1 MSQTKNTASPTA
13 QPMTPA
19 TWQGASGSPTTPR
32 PKGLPLYKIYEL
44 PAPIRTFPLP
54 SFYPNNPISLFHVL
68 FAWTKQTLF
77 PPPAEPSI
85 VHEGIWSPESK
96 SVNITDEKSMRALWE
111 QGFYGKGNLSRSEP
125 NWLKREQVRR
135 GLVPGQVSEL
145 VTANRREER
154 RQMKWERAKSEQ
166 EAIRQ
171 LRLREAQLG
180 AQVAADDTV
189 KPSTL
194 AAEAEEFS
202 PKLPSNHVP
211 AREASTD
218 AEPLPEPTFPLS
230 KSEPA
235 VKGIQADVPQV
246 SRDVH
251 EVTLVAEPEVLDLF
265 VEDDAPTAKE
275 TATGLANGISSHNTS
290 PTVIAAHS
298 AFQQKPESRIG
309 PAKIAKPSDFLQS
322 REEAEVT
329 VESEIVP
336 KPGDILP
343 APIPLTWAPVGPT
356 ELLSLPNSNVSATKL
371 EDTEDISETVDG
383 VIDRK
388 LILQPVDTIPA
399 ATAPPLSAPTGPL
412 EILRLPNSHIQ
423 LAATTEQIAEPAVN
437 GHHEIVGDGLLESA
451 GIRPEVADEKSQHS
465 VTNGNSSSSVVATV
479 SPVGPLEILSL
490 PNAYTPLVN
499 RKSVETT
506 GTVDTLP
513 AGSSPTVLQK
523 LSTIHEDA
531 SFSGSESLDRAGTG
545 HLINDLVNG
554 VNGDKTAHL
563 NGLNGVAKSAAA
575 STEIPS
581 TPKSTKRR
589 KSVRFSPK
597 VESTTYELSDPPS
610 PSLALFNGTNG
621 KATPPANGTPLG
633 PSVLETEIKD
643 TAKTDGKPLETLTE
657 TEAESAEIV
666 NKEHLQLT
674 SEEAFFLAFGMG
686 ALRVVDPATK
696 APIPTPEL
704 FNLFRSY
711 SYFPSRG
718 AEELQPDD
726 GFLVNYAV
734 YHHFRSLGWVPR
746 AGIKFGVDWM
756 LYARGPVFDH
766 AEFGAIILPSYSD
779 QWWKD
784 SDRQLPRKTWHWLHG
799 VVRVLSHVQKS
810 LVLVYV
816 DVPPPPQFEE
826 ALKKGPTEVFKLY
839 KIREVMVKRWS
850 SNRNR

>member
-1 MSQTKNTASPTA
+1 MSQTKNTAS
-13 QPMTPA
+13 QPQQASTPA
-19 TWQGASGSPTTPR
+19 AAAAAASQSASGVSTTPR

-68 FAWTKQTLF
+68 FAWAKQSLF
-77 PPPAEPSI
+77 PAPAEPSI
-85 VHEGIWSPESK
+85 VHEGVWSPTSK
-96 SVNITDEKSMRALWE
+96 SINIIDEKSMRALWE

-145 VTANRREER
+145 VTASRREER

-171 LRLREAQLG
+171 LRIREAQL
-180 AQVAADDTV
+180 AANQTAADDTV
-189 KPSTL
+189 KPSTSSV
-194 AAEAEEFS
+194 EAEES
-202 PKLPSNHVP
+202 SANTQSTHVS
-211 AREASTD
+211 AREASAD
-218 AEPLPEPTFPLS
+218 AEPLPESTFSLS
-230 KSEPA
+230 ESDVA
-235 VKGIQADVPQV
+235 VDDTKTGVPEV
-246 SRDVH
+246 SRDSA
-251 EVTLVAEPEVLDLF
+251 VAVFTEPEAFELSF
-265 VEDDAPTAKE
+265 EDDAPTVDEPAIE
-275 TATGLANGISSHNTS
+275 LTNGTSSHAVSSTI
-290 PTVIAAHS
+290 TAAHPS
-298 AFQQKPESRIG
+298 LPQKPEAHVNSG
-309 PAKIAKPSDFLQS
+309 KIAKPSDFLQS
-322 REEAEVT
+322 REEASGVV
-329 VESEIVP
+329 VESKTVVKSE
-336 KPGDILP
+336 DALP
-343 APIPLTWAPVGPT
+343 TPISLSLAPVGPT
-356 ELLSLPNSNVSATKL
+356 ELLSLPNSRIFV
-371 EDTEDISETVDG
+371 
-383 VIDRK
+383 
-388 LILQPVDTIPA
+388 
-399 ATAPPLSAPTGPL
+399 
-412 EILRLPNSHIQ
+412 
-423 LAATTEQIAEPAVN
+423 AATTEQIAEASVDGDSQKVIEQHLEPA
-437 GHHEIVGDGLLESA
+437 EFDPESISDA
-451 GIRPEVADEKSQHS
+451 SQHLLTNSHS
-465 VTNGNSSSSVVATV
+465 VSPVVATIY
-479 SPVGPLEILSL
+479 PVGPLELLSL
-490 PNAYTPLVN
+490 PNTNTPLVSGT
-499 RKSVETT
+499 SVEDAND
-506 GTVDTLP
+506 VDSCSTANFPTL
-513 AGSSPTVLQK
+513 AEK
-523 LSTIHEDA
+523 LSTIHENA
-531 SFSGSESLDRAGTG
+531 GFAESENESRTVTG

-554 VNGDKTAHL
+554 FNGERAAHM
-563 NGLNGVAKSAAA
+563 NGLKGVAKSAVA
-575 STEIPS
+575 SADIPS

-597 VESTTYELSDPPS
+597 VESATYELSDPPS
-610 PSLALFNGTNG
+610 PSLALFNVTNG
-621 KATPPANGTPLG
+621 KGMVPANGTALG
-633 PSVLETEIKD
+633 PSVLEAKSKD
-643 TAKTDGKPLETLTE
+643 MTKSDDSKSLETLTE
-657 TEAESAEIV
+657 VEAESTETIEIV

-686 ALRVVDPATK
+686 ALRVVDPVTK

-711 SYFPSRG
+711 SYFPSLK

-726 GFLVNYAV
+726 SFLVNYAV

-816 DVPPPPQFEE
+816 DVPAPPQFDE
-826 ALKKGPTEVFKLY
+826 AMKKGPTEVFKLY

>member
-1 MSQTKNTASPTA
+1 MSQTKNPASPTA
-13 QPMTPA
+13 QAMTPA
-19 TWQGASGSPTTPR
+19 ASQSASGSPTTPR

-125 NWLKREQVRR
+125 NWLKRERVRR
-135 GLVPGQVSEL
+135 GLVPGHVSEL
-145 VTANRREER
+145 VTASRREER

-171 LRLREAQLG
+171 LRLREAQL
-180 AQVAADDTV
+180 ATQLATDDTV

-218 AEPLPEPTFPLS
+218 AGSLPEPTFPLS
-230 KSEPA
+230 KSGPA
-235 VKGIQADVPQV
+235 ANGIQADVPEISQDAH
-246 SRDVH
+246 R
-251 EVTLVAEPEVLDLF
+251 VTLVAEPEVLDLS
-265 VEDDAPTAKE
+265 VEDDAPAAKKTAD
-275 TATGLANGISSHNTS
+275 GPVNGVSSHVTS
-290 PTVIAAHS
+290 STITRHSQAH
-298 AFQQKPESRIG
+298 IG
-309 PAKIAKPSDFLQS
+309 SAKIAKPIDFLQS
-322 REEAEVT
+322 RGEVEVT
-329 VESEIVP
+329 VESEIVLR
-336 KPGDILP
+336 PGDVLP
-343 APIPLTWAPVGPT
+343 TSVPLTWAPVGPA
-356 ELLSLPNSNVSATKL
+356 ELLSLPNSHASMAKV
-371 EDTEDISETVDG
+371 EDTEGVSESVDV
-383 VIDRK
+383 VIDRDVTLK
-388 LILQPVDTIPA
+388 PGDTIL
-399 ATAPPLSAPTGPL
+399 ATIPPSLSAPVGPL
-412 EILRLPNSHIQ
+412 EILRLPNSHIR
-423 LAATTEQIAEPAVN
+423 LATTTDQVAKAVVN
-437 GHHEIVGDGLLESA
+437 GHFEAVGNGQLESA
-451 GIRPEVADEKSQHS
+451 DAKTVLENGASQHP
-465 VTNGNSSSSVVATV
+465 VANGYHASSVVGTV
-479 SPVGPLEILSL
+479 SPVGPLELLSL
-490 PNAYTPLVN
+490 PNAYIPLVN
-499 RKSVETT
+499 GMSVEAPE
-506 GTVDTLP
+506 TVDTSP
-513 AGSSPTVLQK
+513 TGSSPTVPQK
-523 LSTIHEDA
+523 LSTIHEGVC
-531 SFSGSESLDRAGTG
+531 FSDSESKGRAGTG
-545 HLINDLVNG
+545 HLINDLVNS
-554 VNGDKTAHL
+554 DKAAHL
-563 NGLNGVAKSAAA
+563 NGLNGIAKSAVA

-581 TPKSTKRR
+581 TPKSAKRR

-610 PSLALFNGTNG
+610 PSLALFNGING
-621 KATPPANGTPLG
+621 KATPPANGTSLG
-633 PSVLETEIKD
+633 PGVLETETKD
-643 TAKTDGKPLETLTE
+643 VTKSDSKPLDTLTE
-657 TEAESAEIV
+657 VEAESIEIV

-674 SEEAFFLAFGMG
+674 SEEAFFLTFGMG
-686 ALRVVDPATK
+686 ALRVVHPATK
-696 APIPTPEL
+696 LPISTSDL
-704 FNLFRSY
+704 FKLFRSY
-711 SYFPSRG
+711 SYFPSRA

-816 DVPPPPQFEE
+816 DVPPPPQFDE
-826 ALKKGPTEVFKLY
+826 AMKKGPAEVFKLY

>member
-1 MSQTKNTASPTA
+1 MSQTKNTGSQPTQASA
-13 QPMTPA
+13 PA
-19 TWQGASGSPTTPR
+19 AAAGVVSQSASGVSTTPR

-68 FAWTKQTLF
+68 FAWAKQSLF

-85 VHEGIWSPESK
+85 VHEGVWSPTSK
-96 SVNITDEKSMRALWE
+96 SINIIDEKSMRALWE

-145 VTANRREER
+145 VTASRREER

-171 LRLREAQLG
+171 LRIREAQL
-180 AQVAADDTV
+180 AANQTAADDTV
-189 KPSTL
+189 KPSTSSV
-194 AAEAEEFS
+194 EAEES
-202 PKLPSNHVP
+202 STNTQSTHVP

-218 AEPLPEPTFPLS
+218 AEPLPESTSSLS
-230 KSEPA
+230 KSDA
-235 VKGIQADVPQV
+235 AGKDTKTSVPEV
-246 SRDVH
+246 SRDS
-251 EVTLVAEPEVLDLF
+251 EVAVFAEPGALELSL
-265 VEDDAPTAKE
+265 EDDAPTVDEPASIE
-275 TATGLANGISSHNTS
+275 LTNGTSSHAVSSTI
-290 PTVIAAHS
+290 TAAHPS
-298 AFQQKPESRIG
+298 LSQKSEAHIHSG
-309 PAKIAKPSDFLQS
+309 KIAKPSDFLQS
-322 REEAEVT
+322 REEAPGVV
-329 VESEIVP
+329 VESKTVVKSE
-336 KPGDILP
+336 DALP
-343 APIPLTWAPVGPT
+343 TPISLSLAPVGPT
-356 ELLSLPNSNVSATKL
+356 ELLSLPNSRAFV
-371 EDTEDISETVDG
+371 
-383 VIDRK
+383 
-388 LILQPVDTIPA
+388 
-399 ATAPPLSAPTGPL
+399 
-412 EILRLPNSHIQ
+412 
-423 LAATTEQIAEPAVN
+423 AATTEQIAEASVN
-437 GHHEIVGDGLLESA
+437 GDSQQVVVQHLEPADSD
-451 GIRPEVADEKSQHS
+451 PESMDDASQHLL
-465 VTNGNSSSSVVATV
+465 TNGHSVSSVVAII
-479 SPVGPLEILSL
+479 SPVGPLELLSL
-490 PNAYTPLVN
+490 PNSNTPLVN
-499 RKSVETT
+499 
-506 GTVDTLP
+506 GTSAEDANDVDSRST
-513 AGSSPTVLQK
+513 ANIPTVAEK
-523 LSTIHEDA
+523 LSTIHENA
-531 SFSGSESLDRAGTG
+531 AFAESENESRTVTG

-554 VNGDKTAHL
+554 VNGERAAHI
-563 NGLNGVAKSAAA
+563 NGLNGVAKSAVTSAD
-575 STEIPS
+575 IPS

-597 VESTTYELSDPPS
+597 VESATYELSDPPS
-610 PSLALFNGTNG
+610 PSLALFNVTNG
-621 KATPPANGTPLG
+621 KAMVPANGTALG
-633 PSVLETEIKD
+633 PSVLEAESKD
-643 TAKTDGKPLETLTE
+643 ITKSDDSKSLETLTE
-657 TEAESAEIV
+657 VEAESTETLEIV

-686 ALRVVDPATK
+686 ALRVVDPVTK

-711 SYFPSRG
+711 SYFPSRK

-816 DVPPPPQFEE
+816 DVPAPPQFDE
-826 ALKKGPTEVFKLY
+826 AMKKGPTEVFKLY

>member
-1 MSQTKNTASPTA
+1 MSQTKNTALPSA
-13 QPMTPA
+13 QAMTPDA
-19 TWQGASGSPTTPR
+19 SQSASGSTTTAR

-68 FAWTKQTLF
+68 FAWAKQSLF

-96 SVNITDEKSMRALWE
+96 SVNIIDEKSMRALWE

-145 VTANRREER
+145 VTASRREER
-154 RQMKWERAKSEQ
+154 KQMKWERAKSEQ

-171 LRLREAQLG
+171 LRIREAQLA
-180 AQVAADDTV
+180 AQVASAGTV

-194 AAEAEEFS
+194 AVEAEESS
-202 PKLPSNHVP
+202 PKLQSNHVP

-218 AEPLPEPTFPLS
+218 AEPVPEQTSPLP

-235 VKGIQADVPQV
+235 VNALRTDVSEV
-246 SRDVH
+246 SRDAH
-251 EVTLVAEPEVLDLF
+251 PITLNAEPEILDLSIG
-265 VEDDAPTAKE
+265 DDAPAAKE
-275 TATGLANGISSHNTS
+275 TAAQLINGVSSSHNKS
-290 PTVIAAHS
+290 PGITAAHP
-298 AFQQKPESRIG
+298 APQQNLEGHISS
-309 PAKIAKPSDFLQS
+309 AKIAKPSDFLQS
-322 REEAEVT
+322 REEASAT
-329 VESEIVP
+329 IQSGIVP
-336 KPGDILP
+336 KTADKVPP
-343 APIPLTWAPVGPT
+343 PVPLARAPVGPR
-356 ELLSLPNSNVSATKL
+356 ELLSLPNSHAFVASVEQTK
-371 EDTEDISETVDG
+371 DISESVDV
-383 VIDRK
+383 VIDAKVVLRS
-388 LILQPVDTIPA
+388 
-399 ATAPPLSAPTGPL
+399 SA
-412 EILRLPNSHIQ
+412 
-423 LAATTEQIAEPAVN
+423 
-437 GHHEIVGDGLLESA
+437 
-451 GIRPEVADEKSQHS
+451 
-465 VTNGNSSSSVVATV
+465 TNGDSVPSVSATV
-479 SPVGPLEILSL
+479 SPVGPLELLSL
-490 PNAYTPLVN
+490 PNAHTPFAN
-499 RKSVETT
+499 GTSVEPTHT
-506 GTVDTLP
+506 FDTSP
-513 AGSSPTVLQK
+513 TESSPTGPRK

-531 SFSGSESLDRAGTG
+531 GFGDSECRNRAGTG
-545 HLINDLVNG
+545 HLINDLVD
-554 VNGDKTAHL
+554 GDRAAHL
-563 NGLNGVAKSAAA
+563 NGLNGVAKAAA
-575 STEIPS
+575 VASISAEIPS

-597 VESTTYELSDPPS
+597 VESTTFEHSDPPS

-621 KATPPANGTPLG
+621 KATSPANGTPLG
-633 PSVLETEIKD
+633 PGVLETGTKD
-643 TAKTDGKPLETLTE
+643 IAKSDSSNRLEPMAE
-657 TEAESAEIV
+657 SEAETTEIV

-674 SEEAFFLAFGMG
+674 SEEAFFLSFGMG

-711 SYFPSRG
+711 SYFPSRATG
-718 AEELQPDD
+718 ELQPDD

-766 AEFGAIILPSYSD
+766 AEFGAIVLPSYSD
-779 QWWKD
+779 QRWKE
-784 SDRQLPRKTWHWLHG
+784 SDRRLPRKTWHWLHG
-799 VVRVLSHVQKS
+799 IVRVLSHVQKS

-816 DVPPPPQFEE
+816 DVPPPHQFDE
-826 ALKKGPTEVFKLY
+826 AMKKGPAEVFKLY

>member
-1 MSQTKNTASPTA
+1 MSQTQNTALPTA
-13 QPMTPA
+13 QAMKPEA
-19 TWQGASGSPTTPR
+19 SQSASGSTTAPR

-68 FAWTKQTLF
+68 LAWTKQSLF

-85 VHEGIWSPESK
+85 VHEGTWSPESK

-125 NWLKREQVRR
+125 NWLKRERVRR

-145 VTANRREER
+145 VTASRREER
-154 RQMKWERAKSEQ
+154 KQMKWERAKSEQ

-171 LRLREAQLG
+171 LRIREAQL
-180 AQVAADDTV
+180 ATQVASADTV
-189 KPSTL
+189 NPSTL
-194 AAEAEEFS
+194 VVEAEESS

-211 AREASTD
+211 TREASTD
-218 AEPLPEPTFPLS
+218 AETVPEPTFSLP
-230 KSEPA
+230 KAEPA
-235 VKGIQADVPQV
+235 VNGVHTDVPEASQ
-246 SRDVH
+246 DVH
-251 EVTLVAEPEVLDLF
+251 QITLVAEPEEVLD
-265 VEDDAPTAKE
+265 VSAEDHKPTTKE
-275 TATGLANGISSHNTS
+275 TAAEIVNGVSLSHKPPSIT
-290 PTVIAAHS
+290 AAHL
-298 AFQQKPESRIG
+298 APQQNLEAHIG
-309 PAKIAKPSDFLQS
+309 SAKIAKPSDFLHS
-322 REEAEVT
+322 REEAEAT
-329 VESEIVP
+329 VPLEIISKPVGILP
-336 KPGDILP
+336 KPASLIL
-343 APIPLTWAPVGPT
+343 APVGPK
-356 ELLSLPNSNVSATKL
+356 ELLSLPNSHAFVASV
-371 EDTEDISETVDG
+371 DRTEDVSEIGD
-383 VIDRK
+383 
-388 LILQPVDTIPA
+388 VDTDHNVV
-399 ATAPPLSAPTGPL
+399 L
-412 EILRLPNSHIQ
+412 
-423 LAATTEQIAEPAVN
+423 
-437 GHHEIVGDGLLESA
+437 
-451 GIRPEVADEKSQHS
+451 HS
-465 VTNGNSSSSVVATV
+465 VTNAEALPSVSTTV
-479 SPVGPLEILSL
+479 FPVGPLELLSL
-490 PNAYTPLVN
+490 PNANIPFVN
-499 RKSVETT
+499 GTSVEATH
-506 GTVDTLP
+506 TVD
-513 AGSSPTVLQK
+513 SSPTESFPNVPQK

-531 SFSGSESLDRAGTG
+531 GFCDSESRNRAGAG
-545 HLINDLVNG
+545 NLISDLVNG
-554 VNGDKTAHL
+554 DKAAHL
-563 NGLNGVAKSAAA
+563 NGLNGLAKAAIA

-581 TPKSTKRR
+581 TPKSGKRR

-597 VESTTYELSDPPS
+597 VESTTFEHSDPPS

-621 KATPPANGTPLG
+621 KTTPPADGTPLG
-633 PSVLETEIKD
+633 PGVLEAGTQDI
-643 TAKTDGKPLETLTE
+643 AKSNDGNRLETLGE
-657 TEAESAEIV
+657 IKAESTEIA

-674 SEEAFFLAFGMG
+674 SEEAFFLTFGMG

-711 SYFPSRG
+711 SYFPSRPVG
-718 AEELQPDD
+718 ELQPDD

-779 QWWKD
+779 HWWKE

-816 DVPPPPQFEE
+816 DIPPPPQFDE
-826 ALKKGPTEVFKLY
+826 AMKKGPAQVFKLY